1 MYGGQPTLKRTLIVT
16 PGSLVKVYALF
27 VFQQQQQQQLQQ
39 QTKQTKNKIDV
50 NLSNGLR
57 WPNSDSFMV
66 WADETKGQWTNQNVV
81 KTKRN
86 CFGQNALSVVH
97 LCR

>member
-27 VFQQQQQQQLQQ
+27 VFKQQ

-50 NLSNGLR
+50 YLSNGRR
-57 WPNSDSFMV
+57 WPNSDSFMG
-66 WADETKGQWTNQNVV
+66 WADGTKGQ
-81 KTKRN
+81 
-86 CFGQNALSVVH
+86 
-97 LCR
+97 